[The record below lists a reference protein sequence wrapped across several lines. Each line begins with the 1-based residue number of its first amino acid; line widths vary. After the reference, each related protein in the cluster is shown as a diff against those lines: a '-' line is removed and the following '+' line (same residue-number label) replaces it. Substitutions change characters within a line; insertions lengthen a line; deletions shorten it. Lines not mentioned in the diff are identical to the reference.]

1 MDIMIIGDDSSP
13 SGKYI
18 KAATIDLDILI
29 ELSPLTAN
37 STQMNI
43 SIQYPKGH
51 KTKTTANEI
60 FYQTR
65 QFLLSNRPPE
75 KTGREE
81 PIEPMIESSNAP
93 DSSQSPN
100 FEFPGF
106 Q

>member
-1 MDIMIIGDDSSP
+1 M
-13 SGKYI
+13 KI
-18 KAATIDLDILI
+18 KIL
-29 ELSPLTAN
+29 
-37 STQMNI
+37 
-43 SIQYPKGH
+43 YPDGH
-51 KTKTTANEI
+51 KNKTTANEI

-81 PIEPMIESSNAP
+81 PIEPTIESANAP

-100 FEFPGF
+100 LEFPEF